1 MEKPLQTVP
10 YRVDPKMKKIV
21 SFIVC
26 MGIVFYCGGCI
37 TFRIVP
43 PYPVEGYIESVNL
56 CKGINKSGELLAPL
70 DIRAEF
76 SADEDNIICFVILK
90 NISRKI
96 QLRWKWY
103 APNQSLS
110 RDSEN
115 VVINKEESQLE
126 TLTAY
131 DELKLNLRE
140 EDIIVGQW
148 TVVVLLDNQLIARR
162 LFEVK

>member
-1 MEKPLQTVP
+1 
-10 YRVDPKMKKIV
+10 MKKKLLLV
-21 SFIVC
+21 VC
-26 MGIVFYCGGCI
+26 VGIVFHCVGCI
-37 TFRIVP
+37 TFRIIP
-43 PYPVEGYIESVNL
+43 SYPVEGYVESVSL
-56 CKGINKSGELLAPL
+56 CRGIDEKEGELLTPL

-76 SADEDNIICFVILK
+76 SANEDNIICFVALK
-90 NISRKI
+90 NINRKI

-103 APNQSLS
+103 APDKALS
-110 RDSEN
+110 RDSGN

-131 DELKLNLRE
+131 DELMLNLRE
-140 EDIIVGQW
+140 EDKIVGQW